1 MMKIKKRKM
10 QLTSKIL
17 LALGLGIIFGI
28 MANLFFT
35 TNSNQ
40 IISKW
45 ILDPVGKTFLRA
57 IKMIVVPLVLCSLIS
72 GVASM
77 GDIKKVGR
85 IGGKIVAY
93 YMITTAFAISI
104 ALVISNVFKPGN
116 IGINNLGNAATKIT
130 AKKAPFIMDTFVEM
144 VPVNPIK
151 AMVEGNMLQIIF
163 FAILFGLGITIIGK
177 KAEPLLNVITQANEV
192 FLKIIGL
199 VMLTAPYGVFA
210 LISKVIMF
218 QGIDILGKLFQYIG
232 VVIFVLIVQ
241 AVIVYGIALKILGKV
256 NPIKFYKKFWP
267 VMVVAFSTS
276 SSNATIPINI
286 KTCEE
291 KLGIPER
298 ISSFTIPL
306 GATINMDGTAVM
318 QGVAAIFIANVYGM
332 NLSFEQQL
340 MVILT
345 ATLASIGTAGVPSAG
360 IVMLTM
366 VLQQVGLPIE
376 GAALVLSVDRIVD
389 MFRTTA
395 NIIGDAVGTLIVANS
410 ENELD
415 LEVYHSVIDVKINSN
430 G

>member
-1 MMKIKKRKM
+1 MVKTKNKKMK
-10 QLTSKIL
+10 LTSKIL
-17 LALGLGIIFGI
+17 LALALGVGFGIIS
-28 MANLFFT
+28 NLFFPA
-35 TNSNQ
+35 NANEL
-40 IISKW
+40 ISKW
-45 ILDPVGKTFLRA
+45 VLEPVGKVFLRA
-57 IKMIVVPLVLCSLIS
+57 IKMIVVPLVLCSLIA

-93 YMITTAFAISI
+93 YMMTTAFAISI
-104 ALVISNVFKPGN
+104 ALVISNIFKPGN
-116 IGINNLGNAATKIT
+116 TGMNNLESATKIT
-130 AKKAPFIMDTFVEM
+130 TKEAPFIMDIFVKM

-151 AMVEGNMLQIIF
+151 SMVEGNMLQIIF

-177 KAEPLLNVITQANEV
+177 KAEPLLNVINQANEV
-192 FLKIIGL
+192 LLKIIGL

-218 QGIDILGKLFQYIG
+218 QGIDVLEKLFQYVG

-276 SSNATIPINI
+276 SSNATIPVNLEA
-286 KTCEE
+286 CEE

-332 NLSFEQQL
+332 NLSLEQQL

-360 IVMLTM
+360 VVMLTM

-395 NIIGDAVGTLIVANS
+395 NITGDAIGTLIVANS

-415 LEVYHSVIDVKINSN
+415 LDVYNSEISVESNINN
-430 G
+430 